1 MTSTQCSESANH
13 MLKTY
18 MLPASPMHV
27 FVRQYKKL
35 QFDREHEESYEEK
48 RTMIGG
54 VVRRMNLAIEQ
65 HTSMIYQR
73 AMFEEFRHLLI
84 EGMAYNV
91 AEVERMMKYVTTHN
105 KAVKRKN
112 GVELC
117 TRLQQMRTSRSLS
130 ACVDNSSTPGC

>member
-48 RTMIGG
+48 RTMI
-54 VVRRMNLAIEQ
+54 VSSQ
-65 HTSMIYQR
+65 HFY
-73 AMFEEFRHLLI
+73 A
-84 EGMAYNV
+84 
-91 AEVERMMKYVTTHN
+91 
-105 KAVKRKN
+105 
-112 GVELC
+112 
-117 TRLQQMRTSRSLS
+117 
-130 ACVDNSSTPGC
+130 